1 MIFWTWKDHKREIHY
16 VRISLWRFLF
26 PEFTPQPTK
35 PTSPTTDFVF
45 LLVSVSFSRF
55 LISWKVLISPLSGR
69 WTTAHCK
76 TGEVVWCRAV
86 PYHCTFSSS
95 YCSDVLFSR
104 PLWQSFSNLPICPM
118 ATKLTSYPW
127 LTFNPLC
134 PGRQN
139 KAADITSSS
148 LPAPLPLPPLYALV
162 GWWSEQKPRAAMGNR
177 DITQKAQLQ
186 ALFHTLQPQSEEDL
200 FLSMKSTQA
209 SSGPHSVSIFLL
221 SFL

>member
-1 MIFWTWKDHKREIHY
+1 MSFFLCQFHSPG
-16 VRISLWRFLF
+16 SLSLGRF
-26 PEFTPQPTK
+26 
-35 PTSPTTDFVF
+35 
-45 LLVSVSFSRF
+45 
-55 LISWKVLISPLSGR
+55 LISPLSGR
-69 WTTAHCK
+69 WITTHCK

-104 PLWQSFSNLPICPM
+104 HLWQSFSNLPTCPM

-127 LTFNPLC
+127 LTFNPFC

-148 LPAPLPLPPLYALV
+148 LPARLSLPPLYTLV
-162 GWWSEQKPRAAMGNR
+162 GWWSEQKPRAAVGNR

-186 ALFHTLQPQSEEDL
+186 ALFHTLQPQSEEGH
-200 FLSMKSTQA
+200 FLSMKSIRA
-209 SSGPHSVSIFLL
+209 SLGPHSVSIFLL
-221 SFL
+221 SFLLDAPC

>member
-1 MIFWTWKDHKREIHY
+1 MEG
-16 VRISLWRFLF
+16 SLSLHCLVGGLQLTARLVKWFGVELFLITALSPPPIVLMF
-26 PEFTPQPTK
+26 SSHVPCGRA
-35 PTSPTTDFVF
+35 SPT
-45 LLVSVSFSRF
+45 
-55 LISWKVLISPLSGR
+55 
-69 WTTAHCK
+69 
-76 TGEVVWCRAV
+76 
-86 PYHCTFSSS
+86 
-95 YCSDVLFSR
+95 
-104 PLWQSFSNLPICPM
+104 CPM

-127 LTFNPLC
+127 LTFNPFC

-139 KAADITSSS
+139 KAADITSS

-162 GWWSEQKPRAAMGNR
+162 GWWSEQKPRAAVGNR

-221 SFL
+221 SFLLDAPC